1 MLGTAS
7 TARASR
13 KRNWP
18 TTNTSI
24 EPAHCANFFHC
35 PPLAPTARSEGSLVG
50 VSATSASQR
59 RAAHRKAQVP
69 GGYPVLAVGVIVSIK
84 SKIVCAVPSG
94 SDLRNLTLCVRRRA
108 TGKGKGCV
116 LSSAKI
122 ILLFRIAAF
131 FCEKTF
137 SFFDLAKGE
146 TKTRGLFSIRPL
158 FLSSLPLFLR
168 SPSCYGGK
176 SVADFS
182 LHSAFVPFPVPLVSA
197 PSRMTLARVGT
208 HPRLAHSA
216 SFHFFAFTPH
226 AQPTELLP
234 IRCEDLCISTICS
247 GG

>member
-13 KRNWP
+13 KPSWP

-50 VSATSASQR
+50 VSATGTSQS

-69 GGYPVLAVGVIVSIK
+69 GGYPVWAVGIIVFIK

-94 SDLRNLTLCVRRRA
+94 SDPRNLTLCGRRRA

-122 ILLFRIAAF
+122 ILLFRITAF

-137 SFFDLAKGE
+137 SFFDLTKGE
-146 TKTRGLFSIRPL
+146 TKTRGLFFRSAL
-158 FLSSLPLFLR
+158 CFSHH
-168 SPSCYGGK
+168 SPS
-176 SVADFS
+176 FS
-182 LHSAFVPFPVPLVSA
+182 D
-197 PSRMTLARVGT
+197 
-208 HPRLAHSA
+208 RLPAMG
-216 SFHFFAFTPH
+216 
-226 AQPTELLP
+226 EN
-234 IRCEDLCISTICS
+234 R
-247 GG
+247 